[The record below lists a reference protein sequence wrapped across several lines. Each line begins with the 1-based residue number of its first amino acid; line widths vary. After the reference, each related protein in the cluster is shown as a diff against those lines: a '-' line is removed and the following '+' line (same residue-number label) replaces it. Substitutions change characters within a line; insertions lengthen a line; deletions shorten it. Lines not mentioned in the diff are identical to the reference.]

1 MNFYKT
7 TTQLKTEA
15 RGLLLGK
22 YGIYIATLAIM
33 ELIILGLTSVISFIL
48 PANVL
53 WANVLDFAFTF
64 IIDLIGAVF
73 SLGLIHFTLNI
84 CRNQPYKVGDILY
97 GFSSH
102 PDKAIITRFLFGVA
116 ELVCLLPTILF
127 GVLYYIT
134 EENILMLVT
143 SIFLVIGMV
152 LIVII
157 HVTYDFIYYVM
168 LDYPDATLKECFRYC
183 GEVMKGQRVRLFYLR
198 ASFLPLYLLSILSL
212 GIGLL
217 FVLPYENV
225 AVARFYL
232 DVFHPDHVEDELEE
246 IVADE
251 TNEDASAADT
261 AVETEAE
268 EATME

>member
-1 MNFYKT
+1 MNFYKS

-22 YGIYIATLAIM
+22 YGIYIATLAVM
-33 ELIILGLTSVISFIL
+33 ELILLALTSVISFIL
-48 PANVL
+48 PADPI
-53 WANVLDFAFTF
+53 WANVLDLAFTF

-102 PDKAIITRFLFGVA
+102 PDKAIITRFLFGIA
-116 ELVCLLPTILF
+116 ELVCLLPTVLF

-134 EENILMLVT
+134 EKSVLMLVT

-152 LIVII
+152 IMVII
-157 HVTYDFIYYVM
+157 HMSYDFIYYIM
-168 LDYPDATLKECFRYC
+168 LDYPTATLKECFEYC
-183 GEVMKGQRVRLFYLR
+183 GKVMKGHRIRFFYLR
-198 ASFLPLYLLSILSL
+198 ASFMPLYLLSLLSL
-212 GIGLL
+212 GIGFL

-225 AVARFYL
+225 AVAKFYL
-232 DVFHPDHVEDELEE
+232 DVFHPDHVDDEVEE
-246 IVADE
+246 IVAE
-251 TNEDASAADT
+251 EGLEDATEESIST
-261 AVETEAE
+261 ASMKGTEHE
-268 EATME
+268 